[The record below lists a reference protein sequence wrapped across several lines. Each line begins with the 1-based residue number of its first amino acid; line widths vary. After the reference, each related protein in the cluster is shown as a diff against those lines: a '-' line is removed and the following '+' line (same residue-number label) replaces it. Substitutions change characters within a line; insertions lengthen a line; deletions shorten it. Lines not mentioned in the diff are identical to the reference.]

1 MGGNRE
7 YHVGGDL
14 LDIHGNTI
22 HGGFTG
28 IRKDATKGSAG
39 ASAKG
44 ADDSV
49 TDPDPRPGSGP
60 RSGSGAGASSGK
72 ASGAGEP
79 E

>member
-28 IRKDATKGSAG
+28 IRKGSTKGSG
-39 ASAKG
+39 
-44 ADDSV
+44 DSV
-49 TDPDPRPGSGP
+49 TDPDPDPRPGPGP
-60 RSGSGAGASSGK
+60 RPGSGAGASSGK

>member
-28 IRKDATKGSAG
+28 IRKDAGQAPS
-39 ASAKG
+39 
-44 ADDSV
+44 
-49 TDPDPRPGSGP
+49 PRSGSGS
-60 RSGSGAGASSGK
+60 RSGSGAGAGSGT
-72 ASGAGEP
+72 ASGAGDQE
-79 E
+79 

>member
-28 IRKDATKGSAG
+28 IRKDAAKGSAERARG
-39 ASAKG
+39 PVA
-44 ADDSV
+44 
-49 TDPDPRPGSGP
+49 DPDPRPGSG
-60 RSGSGAGASSGK
+60 SGAGTSSGT

>member
-1 MGGNRE
+1 PTPRPVGGNRE

-28 IRKDATKGSAG
+28 IRKGSTKGAG
-39 ASAKG
+39 
-44 ADDSV
+44 DSV

-60 RSGSGAGASSGK
+60 RSGWGAGASSGT